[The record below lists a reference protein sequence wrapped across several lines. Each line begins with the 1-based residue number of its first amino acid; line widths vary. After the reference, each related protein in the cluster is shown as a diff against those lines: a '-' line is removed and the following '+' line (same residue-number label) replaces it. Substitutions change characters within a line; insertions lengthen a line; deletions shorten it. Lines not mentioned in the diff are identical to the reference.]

1 MKKNPEDTQI
11 FSFECDVMPRLTD
24 YIQEIIEKD
33 ILKGHDLYLMSEFDI
48 EQCKEIKGNAVIL
61 TDKNTA
67 YFIIDGKIII
77 KDGKPQ
83 AVEGINRQGIKFSD
97 SIGPTKYTD
106 SEQEKEKKVIIESTL
121 KRGYTHPRQETLD
134 RLKKHGGFC
143 SAFSL
148 LILTSTLLSK
158 IPKKGSGE
166 SKTVRD
172 DYETISHLFE
182 LVARRRNIFNRDEEA
197 ECDAACERIIN
208 YIFSIQILVD
218 DLKEEKGILLADS
231 KDAKLAY
238 YQALQMSFS
247 DNKQE
252 PKTYQPLSLEFQ
264 VTGYANESNLKKY
277 LDFIPEDRIYS
288 INMHNDNADFKDSG
302 HAVAILKTQ
311 ENNSTVYYFVDQNA
325 ENIRIKLTNLDEVA
339 ERILQAAEDV
349 EFGDK
354 VLINCKSLV
363 FNAPGME
370 NKPFE
375 YPEKTELLQEVC
387 VPGKEVDCVTFAL
400 NHQDTESA
408 DIIIKMKKSE
418 EPGIMEKLND
428 QGEDFEEDILPCIFP
443 KLSLL
448 PPNNDIYSCY
458 EKFLTEAVI
467 GNLNSILMEI
477 KSPIRFETDSGTKG
491 KVNILHLTRESLKE
505 IVNLPKFNRI
515 IALTKGETGHSSEKA
530 SAASAK
536 SLSSKSSYSAYF
548 LKSIGTSKK
557 ENVET
562 PAQINRSGFNK

>member
-1 MKKNPEDTQI
+1 MKEPEE
-11 FSFECDVMPRLTD
+11 FSFEDHVMPRLTD
-24 YIQEIIEKD
+24 YIKETIEKD
-33 ILKGHDLYLMSEFDI
+33 ISKEHDLYLMSNFDI
-48 EQCKEIKGNAVIL
+48 EKCKEIKGNAVIL

-67 YFIIDGKIII
+67 YFIIDGKIIT
-77 KDGKPQ
+77 KDEKPL
-83 AVEGINRQGIKFSD
+83 AVEDINRQGIKFSG

-106 SEQEKEKKVIIESTL
+106 SEQEKEKKVIVESTL

-134 RLKKHGGFC
+134 RLEKHGGFC

-158 IPKKGSGE
+158 IPKKDSGE

-172 DYETISHLFE
+172 DYETISNLFE
-182 LVARRRNIFNRDEEA
+182 LVARRQNINRNEEA

-252 PKTYQPLSLEFQ
+252 PKTYQPLRLEFQ

-288 INMHNDNADFKDSG
+288 INIHKDNGDFKESG
-302 HAVAILKTQ
+302 HGVAILKTQ

-339 ERILQAAEDV
+339 ERILQAAEEV
-349 EFGDK
+349 GFGDK

-370 NKPFE
+370 NKPFK
-375 YPEKTELLQEVC
+375 YPKKTELLQEVC
-387 VPGKEVDCVTFAL
+387 VPGKEVDCATFAL
-400 NHQDTESA
+400 NHQDNESA
-408 DIIIKMKKSE
+408 DIIIDIKKSE

-428 QGEDFEEDILPCIFP
+428 QDEDFDFDILPCIFP
-443 KLSLL
+443 KLTL
-448 PPNNDIYSCY
+448 PPAKNDIYSCY
-458 EKFLTEAVI
+458 DKFLTEAVI

-477 KSPIRFETDSGTKG
+477 KSPIRFEIDSGTKG
-491 KVNILHLTRESLKE
+491 KVNILHLTRENLKKIAE
-505 IVNLPKFNRI
+505 LPEFKRI
-515 IALTKGETGHSSEKA
+515 SALTKGEIGYSSEKA